1 MKPRH
6 LFLTFIICTIYNV
19 LFDWLFNRL
28 GACTIAWEGGALT
41 TLTTVWVVGLWVEVE
56 KLSRRSQ
63 CDVRDAVKRA
73 LNKS

>member
-28 GACTIAWEGGALT
+28 GAPTIAYEGGIAGAVTTMWVIGLLT
-41 TLTTVWVVGLWVEVE
+41 YNE